1 MPPLRKVKGGTV
13 KGGTEGTPKKKATR
27 TSSRKA
33 SSTNDRKEKT
43 DDATKSSVPP
53 GAIPYNP
60 NDVDDEYEYVP
71 LNLAPNQQ
79 DVSVSLS
86 PLETLVE
93 GVKRFSR
100 RIYEGSPE
108 QLRNVT
114 SKKSVGVTE
123 IL

>member
-1 MPPLRKVKGGTV
+1 MPPRRKVMVGSGGS
-13 KGGTEGTPKKKATR
+13 PQKKATR

-33 SSTNDRKEKT
+33 SSTNNQKGKT

-86 PLETLVE
+86 PLETLVSF
-93 GVKRFSR
+93 VC
-100 RIYEGSPE
+100 
-108 QLRNVT
+108 QA
-114 SKKSVGVTE
+114 
-123 IL
+123 